1 MISTA
6 SKPSSLSSEVPCS
19 HGPLAPE
26 ASVQPHSVLSPTES
40 FAPATWNKC
49 EWVSLNI
56 WASPRRRHGSLPQN
70 LEKVLFYV
78 CSLRLNEP
86 YQSLPF
92 GRPVGGCPP
101 KFASS
106 LSAWRRLSRSVPS
119 STHDPAK
126 TRHSARDLWDAHIS
140 VGLPPDPA
148 SGTHY
153 RGGAYL
159 LLVLI
164 V

>member
-6 SKPSSLSSEVPCS
+6 SKPSSLSSEVPCRR
-19 HGPLAPE
+19 GPLAPE
-26 ASVQPHSVLSPTES
+26 AQVQPHSVLSPTES
-40 FAPATWNKC
+40 FALATWNKC
-49 EWVSLNI
+49 GWVPWNI
-56 WASPRRRHGSLPQN
+56 WVSPRRRHGSLPQN
-70 LEKVLFYV
+70 SEKVLFYV

-86 YQSLPF
+86 CQSLSF
-92 GRPVGGCPP
+92 ARPVGGCPP
-101 KFASS
+101 KFSSS
-106 LSAWRRLSRSVPS
+106 LSTWRRLSRSVPS

-126 TRHSARDLWDAHIS
+126 TRHSARDLRYAYIS